1 MPLEVIDATDPI
13 TEMVRFQSSPVY
25 EMMLSLQTLRK
36 PGARAEWTAAA
47 RAVLPPGLLRELD
60 DLYEPYFNGALFFE
74 LAVDY
79 ADHDDVPGYIEYI
92 RTMDPVTFIFYCMG
106 RILRREEIAETGL
119 DTDRLREKLRGSEY
133 DTHWMYTHVPLEAI
147 LADVPA
153 FQNRLADLWQ
163 WYWEDFFAGQ
173 IESLRPHWERALDDK
188 SALLARLGGAG
199 LLEHVTGKSEMLPP
213 LPEEYP
219 VTDIVYV
226 PVYLMPSSVYMFY
239 GYGNITVLFNSE
251 RTEARLAELERS
263 KQQLVNV
270 FKALSDGSRIDILR
284 LIAHH
289 GEQMHGK
296 RIAHK
301 LNLSPSAVSR
311 HLAQLKEAGL
321 IAEETHDNRT
331 ITYTV
336 REDAINALP
345 ETLFDVLHH

>member
-1 MPLEVIDATDPI
+1 
-13 TEMVRFQSSPVY
+13 MVRFQTSPVY

-36 PGARAEWTAAA
+36 PGARAEWASSA
-47 RAVLPPGLLRELD
+47 RAVLPPRLLRELE

-79 ADHDDVPGYIEYI
+79 TDHDDVPGYIEAV
-92 RTMDPVTFIFYCMG
+92 RTMDPVTFMFYCVG
-106 RILRREEIAETGL
+106 RILRREQIAATGL
-119 DTDRLREKLRGSEY
+119 DFDRLRDQLMASGYES
-133 DTHWMYTHVPLEAI
+133 HWMYTKVPLREI

-173 IESLRPHWERALDDK
+173 IDFLRPHWEQALEDK

-219 VTDIVYV
+219 VTDIVFI

-251 RTEARLAELERS
+251 RTEARLAELERN
-263 KQQLVNV
+263 KQQMVSV
-270 FKALSDGSRIDILR
+270 FKALADGSRIDILR
-284 LIAHH
+284 LIVHH
-289 GEQMHGK
+289 GDQMHGK
-296 RIAHK
+296 RVASK
-301 LNLSPSAVSR
+301 LNLSASAVSR

-321 IAEETHDNRT
+321 IVEETQDNRT
-331 ITYTV
+331 ITYKFQ
-336 REDAINALP
+336 ESAINSLP
-345 ETLFDVLHH
+345 DTLFDVLHH